1 MTTVVKEVKEV
12 NESKEIKDLLRL
24 TTRQYARESNNLIG
38 FSNIFVGINEFFQ
51 LSDSELHLY
60 ELDER
65 YSFIF
70 TEKFSHNLY
79 KQKILNRFVT
89 HNVYDILAEFGC
101 HNKSLY
107 FILFHLVYSI
117 EDKSVIEKVIHEF
130 LKEDEIMIFRI
141 ADIVGIDVYKFLND
155 DHIKFIIGNNK
166 KNIINFLYENK
177 KLGTYSD
184 LIEFLLKSDDVEL
197 FKDTLAKI
205 ESQSVVNYNDI
216 YLKTMNTKSLKIR
229 QYLIHEKNVYEF

>member
-1 MTTVVKEVKEV
+1 MTTVIKEVKEV
-12 NESKEIKDLLRL
+12 KESKEIKDLLRL

-38 FSNIFVGINEFFQ
+38 FSNIFVGINEFLQ

-60 ELDER
+60 ELDEH

-89 HNVYDILAEFGC
+89 FEVYNVLAEFGC

-117 EDKSVIEKVIHEF
+117 HDKSVIEKVIQEF
-130 LKEDEIMIFRI
+130 LKEDEIVLFKI
-141 ADIVGIDVYKFLND
+141 ADVLGVNIYNYLTNDHVKFMFE
-155 DHIKFIIGNNK
+155 HNK
-166 KNIINFLYENK
+166 KKIIDYLYENK
-177 KLGTYSD
+177 KLGYYPD
-184 LIEFLLKSDDVEL
+184 LIQYLLQTDDVNL
-197 FKDTLAKI
+197 FNFENLPAIPFRTDNW
-205 ESQSVVNYNDI
+205 SVLTTN
-216 YLKTMNTKSLKIR
+216 KK
-229 QYLIHEKNVYEF
+229 